1 MRKQMNQKLR
11 VPTTFT
17 SDPTKAMN
25 SNKNDNA
32 NDVSYKSM
40 GLKRSAAET
49 AAATTMPMTKT
60 TSSEVRDKN
69 RTRTDASAEI
79 STNTN
84 GIGIEEYNAKDVL
97 SGRGGATNLH
107 SGNQY
112 YRQLIL
118 SYCAAYEQAK
128 KITKPT
134 ISRQIVKLI
143 REKGGRFLRK
153 SKQDGL
159 YYELDTSTANEKTS
173 QALRHRSFELRNA
186 INPHRIKVKT
196 NRWTSTNTATN
207 DVKLK
212 KAPKVQTQ

>member
-1 MRKQMNQKLR
+1 MNQKLR
-11 VPTTFT
+11 VPTTST

-25 SNKNDNA
+25 TNKNDND

-40 GLKRSAAET
+40 GLKRI
-49 AAATTMPMTKT
+49 TKT
-60 TSSEVRDKN
+60 SPSEARDKN
-69 RTRTDASAEI
+69 RTRTDALAGI
-79 STNTN
+79 STNTT

-196 NRWTSTNTATN
+196 NRWTTTNTTTN

-212 KAPKVQTQ
+212 KAPKVRTQ